1 MFFRLFIPL
10 FLIITLNS
18 QAKTL
23 GRNWIINKDHSEL
36 LFEIPY
42 LKFGK
47 VTGRFSRFRGSVTF
61 DEDESLIEKISL
73 VIFSESINTGN
84 KLRDGHL
91 KSKDFFNVNKFP
103 KITFTSNSITPV
115 GPDNFRASG
124 TLIINDRE
132 KVVHIDFSLS
142 RIIKDTWGK
151 PSILGTFAG
160 VIDRRDFG
168 LSWNK
173 FIEKEDYLVGNQITF
188 NGQVQLQPRKFQTD
202 SSKHLIP
209 INKTLKQRN
218 KILRG
223 EESEDVIERG
233 IIEIKKDPNIRQTNK
248 NIISNQKEKS
258 TTWWIAY
265 FSMGMIGFLSII
277 NLMFQGKQFFIH
289 IFSNY
294 DETNKWGLISDAIV
308 YSVGLVY
315 VWAMWI
321 IGFRN

>member
-91 KSKDFFNVNKFP
+91 KSKDFFNVDKFP

-151 PSILGTFAG
+151 PSILGTFVG
-160 VIDRRDFG
+160 VIDRRDLG
-168 LSWNK
+168 LTWNK
-173 FIEKEDYLVGNQITF
+173 FIEKEEYLVGNQITF

-223 EESEDVIERG
+223 EESEDVIEWDNR
-233 IIEIKKDPNIRQTNK
+233 KKSPNIRRQIKIHIKPKRKKYDMVDRLLQYGND
-248 NIISNQKEKS
+248 
-258 TTWWIAY
+258 WL
-265 FSMGMIGFLSII
+265 LSII
-277 NLMFQGKQFFIH
+277 NLIFQGKQFFIH
-289 IFSNY
+289 IFSN
-294 DETNKWGLISDAIV
+294 TMKLINGDSFPM
-308 YSVGLVY
+308 LL
-315 VWAMWI
+315 
-321 IGFRN
+321 FTQ